1 LCAPIHG
8 GNGSV
13 EVRAPV
19 ARLMLAPRPA
29 AAAAA
34 ALASLWGSQRRL
46 ARERPSRSLGRP
58 SS

>member
-1 LCAPIHG
+1 
-8 GNGSV
+8 
-13 EVRAPV
+13 
-19 ARLMLAPRPA
+19 MLAPRPAAA